1 MKWLIFVI
9 SPQGSF
15 SKRPEDYSSPSS
27 VVRRKPLCNLSALV
41 MGSWFILIAM
51 TSLAETM
58 KPSKNFVLFGA
69 DSLMDFTD
77 TFVVDWSFWNNFH
90 HKEDTLNWWWFCWK
104 SNWMIWVYASNTIML
119 YGKSSTIFHTK
130 SRMLPRSFILELND
144 WSGLKF
150 FKVIP
155 AAKYIEQSSII

>member
-51 TSLAETM
+51 TFLAEIM

-69 DSLMDFTD
+69 DSPMDFTD

-119 YGKSSTIFHTK
+119 YGKSSIFHTK
-130 SRMLPRSFILELND
+130 SWMLRSWALSWNSMIEAD
-144 WSGLKF
+144 WSFLKLF
-150 FKVIP
+150 QQLNI
-155 AAKYIEQSSII
+155 